1 MLVYGDLERAE
12 NAGEIAREVE
22 DRLVR
27 CRQIPAGLQRHQAL
41 IGAFIRASE
50 LVQGAADAEFQQVGF
65 DDVSG
70 RADAGN
76 ELLLALAKS
85 VAASWDSG
93 FAALSYSPDQFSPH
107 LALLGEAGTINSRQ
121 AEGYAF
127 YALYPESY
135 IAAARRSGLGPDTL
149 VIGIRSIGAGLGALV
164 AAGLEAQAAM
174 TVRPVGHPFNRQ
186 LALGKDLAQR
196 LADHEADL
204 AIVDEGPGL
213 SGSSF
218 NCVAD
223 WLVAQGVSEAR
234 IHFFP
239 SHAGDLGSAARA
251 EHRQRW
257 QTASRHFVSF
267 EQLLLHPDEPVL
279 GLERWI
285 SDIVGPLKAPLRDI
299 SGGAWRQELGV
310 DLPADPAMERR
321 KFLAATKSKKWLG
334 KFVGIGGKGE
344 EKLELARVIGEA
356 CFAPRP
362 VGLCHG
368 FLLYPWVEAEQKPG
382 ETVPPE
388 RLLDYLAFRAS
399 LPPNGPGA
407 SPKQLFEMAIFNIGQ
422 HFGDAS
428 KAVHTALGDPQHLH
442 PIPCCT
448 DNRMHT
454 WEWLKSGQTWL
465 KLDATDHQT
474 AHDLVGCQDIAWDLA
489 GAAVEMDMSETQR
502 NALILALGQRIGRQI
517 ESDFVTAMELC
528 YLGFQIGL
536 WTMALGR
543 NNQAEGDRIEK
554 LLARYGRHRA
564 LRGLGIN
571 LR

>member
-399 LPPNGPGA
+399 LPPTGPGA

-502 NALILALGQRIGRQI
+502 NALILALGHRIGRLI
-517 ESDFVTAMELC
+517 ESDFVAAMELC

-536 WTMALGR
+536 WSMAQGR
-543 NNQAEGDRIEK
+543 NNQAEGGRIKK

-564 LRGLGIN
+564 LRSLGIN
-571 LR
+571 L